1 MTLEKVVAGFVL
13 VAFFASATTASPLLA
28 RDEDSPFSFPN
39 AKICGINKYGTAED
53 KIVGGVEA
61 KQHFYPWLVSLWVDD
76 SDYGINSHQCG
87 AAIINSRYL
96 LTAAHC
102 FLGWSKASDWSAVF
116 GEHDFSKEEG
126 TEKVIQ
132 VEKLIIHPAYDE
144 YENKNDLALVKLA
157 TPLAEVPSSDLAVN
171 TICLPESGDNFAGK
185 KCKIA
190 GWGRL
195 RDYGELPNVLQE
207 VELPVF
213 DWKKCNTYRFYKD
226 RVWETNICAGL
237 DEGGKDSC
245 QGDSGG
251 PLMCAKSDGK
261 FYLAGVV
268 SWGMGCAMR
277 NSPGVYTDT
286 TKYLQWISEN
296 VH

>member
-1 MTLEKVVAGFVL
+1 MSFVKRTTLLFSVMI
-13 VAFFASATTASPLLA
+13 FASTSFSSPLQENV
-28 RDEDSPFSFPN
+28 DQNPVPN
-39 AKICGINKYGTAED
+39 AAACGVNKYGAAQD
-53 KIVGGVEA
+53 KIVGGHEA
-61 KQHFYPWLVSLWVDD
+61 RPHSFPWLVSLWVDD
-76 SDYGINSHQCG
+76 ADYDINAHQCG
-87 AAIINSRYL
+87 AAVINRQFL

-102 FLGWSKASDWSAVF
+102 FLGYDQASKWKALL
-116 GEHDFSKEEG
+116 GEHDFSEEEG
-126 TEKVIQ
+126 TEFWSD
-132 VEKLIIHPAYDE
+132 VEKLIIHPDYDE
-144 YENKNDLALVKLA
+144 YENIHDIAIVKLA
-157 TPLAEVPSSDLAVN
+157 TPLPELPSSDFVVN
-171 TICLPESGDNFAGK
+171 TICLPESEESFAGK
-185 KCKIA
+185 KCLIA

-195 RDYGELPNVLQE
+195 RDYGELPNTLQE

-213 DWKKCNTYRFYKD
+213 DWKKCNNYRFYKG

-251 PLMCAKSDGK
+251 PLMCTKSDGK

-286 TKYLQWISEN
+286 TKYLSWISAN
-296 VH
+296 LND